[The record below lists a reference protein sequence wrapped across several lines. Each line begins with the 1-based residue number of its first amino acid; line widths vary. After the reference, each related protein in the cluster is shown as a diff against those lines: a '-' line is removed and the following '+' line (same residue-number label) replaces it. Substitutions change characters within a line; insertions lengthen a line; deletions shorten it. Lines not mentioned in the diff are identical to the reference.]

1 MRPYLASFFERRL
14 YNLHHRK
21 FKMLTRWAH
30 FALTAS
36 SLDKIGHQGAY
47 NYGRLEYEI
56 ENCLRR
62 YERLTQKDG
71 FEEVKEGKT
80 ERPQTA
86 EINNLGDKD
95 KSFVELMQEKEDKIT
110 DRSKEPI
117 SCLRVDDFEIYL
129 RIQAYH
135 TKLYRPIMKF
145 VARAKWI
152 PMRKSI
158 DIFKQMHLEH
168 AKLLQKTQD
177 DQTELVRRL
186 RERFVA
192 SKLKKTATLE
202 EEHEE
207 ILLED
212 YEAHRAALVKKLRSS
227 A

>member
-14 YNLHHRK
+14 YSLHHRK

-62 YERLTQKDG
+62 YERLMQKDG
-71 FEEVKEGKT
+71 FEEAREGKT

-86 EINNLGDKD
+86 EINDLGDKD

-117 SCLRVDDFEIYL
+117 SCLRIDDFEIYL
-129 RIQAYH
+129 RIQTYQ
-135 TKLYRPIMKF
+135 TKLYRPITKF
-145 VARAKWI
+145 VARAKWLPI
-152 PMRKSI
+152 RKGI

-168 AKLLQKTQD
+168 AELLQRTHNQ
-177 DQTELVRRL
+177 
-186 RERFVA
+186 
-192 SKLKKTATLE
+192 
-202 EEHEE
+202 
-207 ILLED
+207 
-212 YEAHRAALVKKLRSS
+212 
-227 A
+227 